1 MNFNKLFLDYCRVK
15 GFEINDNQIITVEL
29 ISKFYKENFDH
40 SFFSNL
46 FSKKKIFMVFIC
58 RVTLVL
64 EKL

>member
-46 FSKKKIFMVFIC
+46 LSKKK
-58 RVTLVL
+58 
-64 EKL
+64 KY